1 PLWLGLPILS
11 IPACESQRPTH
22 TTWNPP
28 GLAGLIHALTNLD
41 TPNHITKNA
50 FIQERPNLHMTTILI
65 VRHGESEPQTE
76 GINDQD
82 RKLVKKG
89 VKQMRRVA
97 NFLEEMGYEPDQVM
111 VSPMLR
117 AVQSAEVIL
126 DEMGLDMKAETLEDL
141 LPDKDPSSLAEKLKE
156 LQGTILIVGHEPHLS
171 KLVKALTSAEVE
183 IKRGGLA
190 VVEVDVTEKTSK
202 LELLLTQK
210 VMKLI

>member
-1 PLWLGLPILS
+1 
-11 IPACESQRPTH
+11 
-22 TTWNPP
+22 
-28 GLAGLIHALTNLD
+28 
-41 TPNHITKNA
+41 
-50 FIQERPNLHMTTILI
+50 MTTILI

>member
-1 PLWLGLPILS
+1 
-11 IPACESQRPTH
+11 
-22 TTWNPP
+22 
-28 GLAGLIHALTNLD
+28 
-41 TPNHITKNA
+41 
-50 FIQERPNLHMTTILI
+50 MTTILI

-76 GINDQD
+76 GISDQD

-97 NFLEEMGYEPDQVM
+97 NFLEEMGYEPTQIM
-111 VSPMLR
+111 VSPLLR

-126 DEMGLDMKAETLEDL
+126 DEMGLDMKAETVEDL
-141 LPDKDPSSLAEKLKE
+141 LPDKDPSTLAEKLKGM
-156 LQGTILIVGHEPHLS
+156 QGIVLIVGHEPHLS

-183 IKRGGLA
+183 IKRGGVA
-190 VVEVDVTEKTSK
+190 VVEIDATENRSK

>member
-1 PLWLGLPILS
+1 
-11 IPACESQRPTH
+11 
-22 TTWNPP
+22 
-28 GLAGLIHALTNLD
+28 
-41 TPNHITKNA
+41 
-50 FIQERPNLHMTTILI
+50 MTTILI

-190 VVEVDVTEKTSK
+190 VVEVDATEKTSK